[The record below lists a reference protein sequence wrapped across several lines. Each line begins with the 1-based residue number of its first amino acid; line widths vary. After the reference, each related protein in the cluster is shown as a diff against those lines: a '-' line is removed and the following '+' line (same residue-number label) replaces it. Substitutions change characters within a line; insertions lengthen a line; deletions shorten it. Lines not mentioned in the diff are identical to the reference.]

1 MHHKIGSLSISFS
14 LAQNVETDAS
24 LIVSVEHTQ
33 CFVAVHRL
41 SGVAVPPD
49 AGVVRAV
56 VDMVAAVLAEDVG
69 VHLGILVAVVL
80 KE

>member
-1 MHHKIGSLSISFS
+1 M
-14 LAQNVETDAS
+14 ETDTI

-56 VDMVAAVLAEDVG
+56 VDVVAAVLAEYVG
-69 VHLGILVAVVL
+69 VHLGVLVAVDL
-80 KE
+80 KNFLVNAVYVE